1 MFKGAR
7 GQSGCTRF
15 GAPILP
21 KDGET
26 HLGRRWVC
34 TPVLDYTHFVRTL
47 VCGAFQMKSKV
58 APIFLHLSLLEMGA
72 QLYFN
77 LIAQRAVRRAWT
89 QAQHEQMEKRKSTNR
104 KWKSWAE
111 ARIKIARMN
120 LKIKPGRNWS
130 IFQLANSAPPLSVTD
145 VERRTSTR
153 QNRTTK
159 ERQRP
164 QNGTHEANIDPK
176 RVVNGSRSGQKWPQ
190 DGPKRVPKRS
200 QTASRKKNRTKTTI

>member
-77 LIAQRAVRRAWT
+77 SIAQRAVRRAWT

-111 ARIKIARMN
+111 ARIKIGPGSNFTRHRC
-120 LKIKPGRNWS
+120 KPRIVQGLFGYASEHDYCRFS
-130 IFQLANSAPPLSVTD
+130 LLGCL
-145 VERRTSTR
+145 
-153 QNRTTK
+153 
-159 ERQRP
+159 QRP
-164 QNGTHEANIDPK
+164 YT
-176 RVVNGSRSGQKWPQ
+176 
-190 DGPKRVPKRS
+190 
-200 QTASRKKNRTKTTI
+200 

>member
-34 TPVLDYTHFVRTL
+34 APALDYTHFVRTL

-77 LIAQRAVRRAWT
+77 
-89 QAQHEQMEKRKSTNR
+89 
-104 KWKSWAE
+104 WKKGLHPFWAN
-111 ARIKIARMN
+111 MGGGCVS
-120 LKIKPGRNWS
+120 LVSNWFF
-130 IFQLANSAPPLSVTD
+130 I
-145 VERRTSTR
+145 RRTSESSPHVFVCGFCSPHGTGCSEDGL
-153 QNRTTK
+153 TVLCSVHVGSSCVCTK
-159 ERQRP
+159 
-164 QNGTHEANIDPK
+164 NNHK
-176 RVVNGSRSGQKWPQ
+176 
-190 DGPKRVPKRS
+190 
-200 QTASRKKNRTKTTI
+200 QTNAMSFYHPLSPFAENP